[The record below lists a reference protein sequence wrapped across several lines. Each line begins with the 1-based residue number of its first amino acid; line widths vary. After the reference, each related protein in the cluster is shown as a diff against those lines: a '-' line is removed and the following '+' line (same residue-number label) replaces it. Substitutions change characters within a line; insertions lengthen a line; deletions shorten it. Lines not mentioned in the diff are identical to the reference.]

1 MASLLDKYIICLI
14 INIFTLGCYAL
25 KLYNTFYS
33 TNLYN
38 YSKSAGF
45 LLMLNNKLSNNLI
58 MLFNY
63 CNRNILILNIKAFL
77 ITITYII
84 YGYNNQNKNMY
95 LEVSETLRE
104 NNFNLFRKI
113 YYFFFKKEFLYNDD

>member
-1 MASLLDKYIICLI
+1 MASLLDKSFICLI

-25 KLYNTFYS
+25 KLYNTLYS
-33 TNLYN
+33 KNLYN

-77 ITITYII
+77 ITMTYII
-84 YGYNNQNKNMY
+84 YG
-95 LEVSETLRE
+95 LVIIIRI
-104 NNFNLFRKI
+104 KI
-113 YYFFFKKEFLYNDD
+113 CI